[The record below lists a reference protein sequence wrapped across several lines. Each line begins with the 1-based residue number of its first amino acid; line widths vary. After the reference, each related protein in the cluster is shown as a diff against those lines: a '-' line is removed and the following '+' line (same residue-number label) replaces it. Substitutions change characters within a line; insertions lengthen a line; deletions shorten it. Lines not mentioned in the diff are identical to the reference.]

1 MYHALNPIAQI
12 ARLQALRSA
21 TNAPKASCSQE
32 LENVQHAILV
42 LTGYHASLVHIKMGP
57 RPQQKHN
64 ALLATMDIDRNRA
77 DALGVEII
85 RIALNV
91 IKASV

>member
-1 MYHALNPIAQI
+1 VYHALNPIAQI

-32 LENVQHAILV
+32 LENVQLVIRV
-42 LTGYHASLVHIKMGP
+42 LTGYHASLVHIKMDQ
-57 RPQQKHN
+57 QQKHN